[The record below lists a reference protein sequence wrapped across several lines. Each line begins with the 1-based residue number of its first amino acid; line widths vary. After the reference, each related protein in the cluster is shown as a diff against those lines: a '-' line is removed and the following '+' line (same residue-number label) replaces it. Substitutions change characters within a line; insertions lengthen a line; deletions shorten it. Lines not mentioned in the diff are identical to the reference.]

1 MAQFTRRFSCLANGL
16 YLLSHLGKV
25 GCVGSDQYGF
35 GANRASVRGARVGA
49 EFNHHRQPVGETG
62 SKRGE
67 EIGVDGN
74 KKVKGRKRHI
84 AVDVLGLVLKCHVS
98 AANCADVKVAPWVL
112 FWVLEQYGRVSKILA
127 DKSYRGDLVTD
138 IAAVYGVV
146 MEISQRVST
155 KTFEVEPLR
164 WLVERTWAWL
174 DNARSLTRDY
184 ERLPENHAGMVYVV
198 MIRLML
204 RRLTKNHTRWKEK
217 TA

>member
-1 MAQFTRRFSCLANGL
+1 MANGL
-16 YLLSHLGKV
+16 YLLSYLGA
-25 GCVGSDQYGF
+25 GGSVGSAQSGI
-35 GANRASVRGARVGA
+35 GAGRAPVRGTRSGA
-49 EFNHHRQPVGETG
+49 EFDHHRQPVRETG
-62 SKRGE
+62 SKRGD

-138 IAAVYGVV
+138 LATVYGVV
-146 MEISQRVST
+146 MEISERVSA

-164 WLVERTWAWL
+164 WIVERTWAWL

-198 MIRLML
+198 MIRFML
-204 RRLTKNHTRWKEK
+204 RRLTQNHTRWKAK

>member
-1 MAQFTRRFSCLANGL
+1 MGSAQSG
-16 YLLSHLGKV
+16 
-25 GCVGSDQYGF
+25 
-35 GANRASVRGARVGA
+35 VGA
-49 EFNHHRQPVGETG
+49 GRAPVCGTRSRAKFDHYRQPVRETG
-62 SKRGE
+62 AKRGDAS
-67 EIGVDGN
+67 GVDGN

-112 FWVLEQYGRVSKILA
+112 FGVLEQYGRVSKILA

-138 IAAVYGVV
+138 LAAVSGVV
-146 MEISQRVST
+146 LEISERVST
-155 KTFEVEPLR
+155 KTFEAAPLR
-164 WLVERTWAWL
+164 WIVERAWAWL

-217 TA
+217 KA

>member
-1 MAQFTRRFSCLANGL
+1 M
-16 YLLSHLGKV
+16 
-25 GCVGSDQYGF
+25 
-35 GANRASVRGARVGA
+35 
-49 EFNHHRQPVGETG
+49 
-62 SKRGE
+62 
-67 EIGVDGN
+67 
-74 KKVKGRKRHI
+74 KGRKRHI

-138 IAAVYGVV
+138 LATVYGVV
-146 MEISQRVST
+146 MEISERVSA

-164 WLVERTWAWL
+164 WIVERTWAWL

-198 MIRLML
+198 MIRFML
-204 RRLTKNHTRWKEK
+204 RRLTQNHTRWKAK